1 MANRYYK
8 TGPDGKRSRV
18 PGVTTIISSQIG
30 WNKNGLLY
38 WANKKGLEGLSLEEA
53 RQEATGIGTRAHQ
66 LIEAD
71 IRGREPPLCDWMT
84 PDDEVKVE
92 TCMAAWRAWRMAS
105 KLEVTHIE
113 RELTSSRWDVGGRVD
128 VIGKIG
134 DQSVILDWK
143 SSNAIYSETLL
154 QVAAYARIW
163 MDESGEQIDSC
174 HVVRIGKNDGSF
186 HHHSWTMRSLAAA
199 VDAFDAACQMKALK
213 KRIDAL
219 I

>member
-1 MANRYYK
+1 MNRYYK
-8 TGPDGKRSRV
+8 TGPDGKRFRV
-18 PGVTTIISSQIG
+18 PGVTTIISGQIG

-71 IRGREPPLCDWMT
+71 LRGTEPPICDWLT

-92 TCMAAWRAWRMAS
+92 TCMAAWRAWRNATS
-105 KLEVTHIE
+105 LEVTHIE
-113 RELTSSRWDVGGRVD
+113 KELISKSWDVGGRVD

-134 DQSVILDWK
+134 DDTVIVDWK
-143 SSNAIYSETLL
+143 SSNAIYAETLL
-154 QVAAYARIW
+154 QVAAYAAMW
-163 MDESGEQIDSC
+163 EEESFDTIDSC
-174 HVVRIGKNDGSF
+174 HVIRIGKNDGSF
-186 HHHSWTMRSLAAA
+186 HHHSWRTPSLAAA
-199 VDAFDAACQMKALK
+199 KLAFKAALELK
-213 KRIDAL
+213 HWKRNLDRL